1 MIYNDIKNFNKQF
14 AWEPQVENAAVLE
27 KLRRSKRSESRRQ
40 WPSGLIVAGMG
51 GSHLAADLI
60 QAWRPDLNVIV
71 WSNYGLPP
79 LAPKELKERL
89 IVASSYSGNT
99 EETIDAFELAIKKK
113 LNVAAVASGGK
124 LITMAHMLKVSHIV
138 VPSHM
143 QPRMALGYS
152 LKAILKLMGEKH
164 ALADLSRLAETLHP
178 SRREEEGKKLARRLK
193 GSVPVIYSSFRNRSI
208 AYNWKIKLNETGKI
222 PAFYNVL
229 PETNHNEMT
238 GFDVKRSTARLSR
251 KFHFLFLVDKEDH
264 PRIIKRM
271 NVMWKIFTKRGF
283 RAEVLPLRGK
293 NVWEKIFA
301 SLNLADW
308 TAYYTAK
315 LYNVE
320 PEEVPMVE
328 EFKKLIDRK

>member
-1 MIYNDIKNFNKQF
+1 
-14 AWEPQVENAAVLE
+14 
-27 KLRRSKRSESRRQ
+27 
-40 WPSGLIVAGMG
+40 MG

-60 QAWRPDLNVIV
+60 KTWRPDFDVII

-79 LAPKELKERL
+79 LSPKELKERL
-89 IVASSYSGNT
+89 IIASSYSGNT
-99 EETIDAFELAIKKK
+99 EETIDAFELAFRKK

-124 LITMAHMLKVSHIV
+124 LITMAHMLKVPHV
-138 VPSHM
+138 VTPSHM

-152 LKAILKLMGEKH
+152 LKAILKLMGEKK
-164 ALADLSRLAETLHP
+164 ALADLSELARTLHP
-178 SRREEEGKKLARRLK
+178 SRREKEGKMLARKLK
-193 GSVPVIYSSFRNRSI
+193 GSVPVIYSSFRNRST
-208 AYNWKIKLNETGKI
+208 AYNWKVKLNETGKI

-229 PETNHNEMT
+229 PEANHNEMT

-251 KFHFLFLVDKEDH
+251 NFHFIFLADKEDE

-271 NVMWKIFTKRGF
+271 KIMQKLFLRRGF
-283 RAEVLPLRGK
+283 RAEILPLRGK

-315 LYNVE
+315 LYKVE
-320 PEEVPMVE
+320 AEEVPMVE
-328 EFKKLIDRK
+328 EFKKMIA